1 MSTDSV
7 DIERRIDKGKA
18 RARSPEP
25 TEDTPLL
32 GSASG
37 SYTSRVEPET
47 TPRRLYSKLV
57 SVFLISLSSCVVLL
71 LLVVLIV
78 FSYRSRAVSAS
89 PDEILQHAVV
99 LRGPDGV
106 DVLNTTGD
114 GGVWLLVRGRVGVD
128 AGEVAGVKE
137 VAGDNILQDAWK
149 SIGRWGIRRL
159 DRVTVNL
166 SSIEISPESD
176 PSNPLTTLTFPP
188 MELPLTANPPPDN
201 SWLTPVAIPVLIRPT
216 KDIQTLKRFVRDSW
230 KRGQIRVQAVVDH
243 AIVQGGGLDDGG
255 WRQLITVAHSNIH
268 TKIHITIPR
277 LPGLPPA
284 GRDEPL
290 PGVNQL
296 LTLQSFRV
304 TSEHDT
310 LALTANATVINPLSL
325 DLDFTS
331 PVLPF
336 TVSLPPVNA
345 STDYLSVPI
354 ANVTTQS
361 FTLTHP
367 NISLSINGTVLP
379 FPRDAFSALSA
390 FLSNY
395 VSAIDSD
402 IILSTPFFP
411 GLSLPAKFPAP
422 HPKPTILRD
431 VTIHD
436 MKIKPVGSGMAA
448 SGTVLARV
456 VLPHGIEVGV
466 DVVRVFPDVIVYDG
480 PVPDPAEGQPQTASA
495 SRVLN
500 YPVDDHDDVPP
511 APPLPDPLPE
521 RAFAHIRP
529 GAWLASVSEPAES
542 GDGEGSAVSV
552 SANIVDV
559 PLEVL
564 PGREREFSNFVSK
577 VIFGTQGAIAG
588 VQGVAA
594 VAVHV
599 HGLPFE
605 NGRDGEMELTGLP
618 FQGSVR
624 IGKRTLLGHFTG

>member
-1 MSTDSV
+1 M
-7 DIERRIDKGKA
+7 
-18 RARSPEP
+18 
-25 TEDTPLL
+25 
-32 GSASG
+32 
-37 SYTSRVEPET
+37 
-47 TPRRLYSKLV
+47 
-57 SVFLISLSSCVVLL
+57 
-71 LLVVLIV
+71 
-78 FSYRSRAVSAS
+78 
-89 PDEILQHAVV
+89 
-99 LRGPDGV
+99 
-106 DVLNTTGD
+106 
-114 GGVWLLVRGRVGVD
+114 
-128 AGEVAGVKE
+128 
-137 VAGDNILQDAWK
+137 
-149 SIGRWGIRRL
+149 
-159 DRVTVNL
+159 
-166 SSIEISPESD
+166 
-176 PSNPLTTLTFPP
+176 
-188 MELPLTANPPPDN
+188 
-201 SWLTPVAIPVLIRPT
+201 
-216 KDIQTLKRFVRDSW
+216 
-230 KRGQIRVQAVVDH
+230 
-243 AIVQGGGLDDGG
+243 
-255 WRQLITVAHSNIH
+255 
-268 TKIHITIPR
+268 
-277 LPGLPPA
+277 
-284 GRDEPL
+284 
-290 PGVNQL
+290 
-296 LTLQSFRV
+296 

-577 VIFGTQGAIAG
+577 VCSVVAPCMHVLTNCCSRLSLVRR
-588 VQGVAA
+588 VQLLVYKAWPLSPCTSMGCRLRMA
-594 VAVHV
+594 V
-599 HGLPFE
+599 
-605 NGRDGEMELTGLP
+605 T
-618 FQGSVR
+618 VR
-624 IGKRTLLGHFTG
+624 WS